1 MSQRNVVLLLPGQ
14 GAQRVGMGFGLYGTD
29 PVFTASMDGL
39 LDASLR
45 RVWLSGGC
53 SLDDGVVAQPLL
65 FAFGYSLGRALLS
78 WGVRPSVLLGHSV
91 GELACAALAGVWPAC
106 SIRRLVAERT
116 AVLGGA
122 PDGGM
127 LAIGAG
133 VDEVRRLLPVGVAV
147 AAVNSPRQV
156 VVSGTSADLVA
167 VSGRCREVGVASRA
181 VPARQPF
188 HHPVLGPLAADFAVR
203 LGRIPARA
211 PVIPVQSTRTAALV
225 GPEQAVAPEFWAGQL
240 VRPVL
245 FWAALDGV
253 LRSGEHVV
261 VDASPGQVLGVL
273 ARQHPAVRCG
283 RVAVL
288 SPREARQVLV
298 DVGDDLGRGG
308 QRVDVVV
315 GNADGEAFLEGRRDL
330 VDGQ

>member
-65 FAFGYSLGRALLS
+65 FAFGCSLGRALLS

-106 SIRRLVAERT
+106 SIRRLIAERT

-156 VVSGTSADLVA
+156 VVSERRPIWSP
-167 VSGRCREVGVASRA
+167 CRVGVGRWVSR
-181 VPARQPF
+181 R
-188 HHPVLGPLAADFAVR
+188 GPCRPGNRFIIR
-203 LGRIPARA
+203 
-211 PVIPVQSTRTAALV
+211 S
-225 GPEQAVAPEFWAGQL
+225 L
-240 VRPVL
+240 VRSLPISQ
-245 FWAALDGV
+245 
-253 LRSGEHVV
+253 SGW
-261 VDASPGQVLGVL
+261 
-273 ARQHPAVRCG
+273 
-283 RVAVL
+283 
-288 SPREARQVLV
+288 
-298 DVGDDLGRGG
+298 VGFR
-308 QRVDVVV
+308 R
-315 GNADGEAFLEGRRDL
+315 GRR
-330 VDGQ
+330 